1 MKYELD
7 CKTHVIDSLLFW
19 IEKFVVYK
27 VSTLSRRHIE
37 NIDKLNIVME
47 QIKEGTESI
56 EELSLLVKKAR
67 NLGAISMH
75 TYFNPL
81 QKLLLYIQK
90 YDNHISTLKNIDE
103 EYIIEFLLD
112 ACVNYAAATKKNYR
126 VSIINFFKYID
137 KQNIN
142 NGIRYMFDI
151 ELKHISWITKGGI
164 RLPTYLDDDNL
175 KIFFDGLLAY
185 SKQSSKC
192 FYRNAT
198 MIYVILN
205 TGLRASEVINLRVK
219 DVSITG
225 SFYVLT
231 VIGKGNKERKVLLE
245 NEVLE
250 KYLSTININDP
261 QSLIFTNLKGNAL
274 HQSYLHRQIMHIL
287 DMTGIKTEKKGAHL
301 LRHTF
306 ATRLYMQT
314 KDLVLVQEIM
324 GHGDIN
330 TTRIYTHFDNSKLE
344 GSLGLMKEFTATTS
358 EVCEIMQI

>member
-7 CKTHVIDSLLFW
+7 CKSSVGKSLLFW

-81 QKLLLYIQK
+81 KKLLLYIQK
-90 YDNHISTLKNIDE
+90 HDKNITTLKKIDE
-103 EYIIEFLLD
+103 EYIVDYLLD
-112 ACVNYAAATKKNYR
+112 ACVSYSAATKKNYR
-126 VSIINFFKYID
+126 VALINFFKYVD
-137 KQNIN
+137 KQNID
-142 NGIRYMFDI
+142 NGIRHIFDI
-151 ELKHISWITKGGI
+151 ELKHISWITKGGT
-164 RLPTYLDDDNL
+164 RLPTFLDDDNL
-175 KIFFDGLLAY
+175 KKFFDGLKEYTRLP
-185 SKQSSKC
+185 SKC

-198 MIYVILN
+198 MIYIILN
-205 TGLRASEVINLRVK
+205 TGLRATEVLNLRVK
-219 DVSITG
+219 DITTAG

-245 NEVLE
+245 NEILE
-250 KYLSTININDP
+250 DYLRTIDTSNRETI
-261 QSLIFTNLKGNAL
+261 IFPNLKGKVL
-274 HQSYLHRQIMHIL
+274 HQSYLHRQIMYIL
-287 DMTGIKTEKKGAHL
+287 DMVGIKTAKKGAHL

-306 ATRLYMQT
+306 ATRLYQQT
-314 KDLVLVQEIM
+314 KDLVLVQEVM
-324 GHGDIN
+324 GHSDIN

-344 GSLGLMKEFTATTS
+344 GSLGLMSEFVA
-358 EVCEIMQI
+358 